1 MKPSRVLFLTGILL
15 LAFGTP
21 SNGNGQAL
29 KQWLDS
35 AKEVLIVTE
44 ESATDAVRYHSI
56 PNHQDVEQVDQMEN
70 IVAAKGSR
78 YDDLVLFSGY
88 PITPIDQAR
97 QSETNFLP
105 WHPDKAT
112 FLRLDHGTWGPWYVT
127 SPLSGC
133 DVWIADHKN
142 FDPLTI
148 HINANFLAQFPLRN
162 LQYKEDLANIALNYF
177 NERIMQNPAY
187 YYKFIQR
194 ISYNYANDPDITPE
208 EKQDID
214 NYWEDFRFPYVLYH
228 TDKGEIAFL
237 YGTYASGWF
246 SSTWNF
252 VLKEL
257 NSGKILLDLDCNE
270 SSTLCTIQ

>member
-35 AKEVLIVTE
+35 AKQVWIAAE
-44 ESATDAVRYHSI
+44 ESAVNAVRYHSI
-56 PNHQDVEQVDQMEN
+56 HENVEEVEQREK
-70 IVAAKGSR
+70 IVAAKDKR
-78 YDDLVLFSGY
+78 YDNLILFSGY

-97 QSETNFLP
+97 QSDTNFLP
-105 WHPDKAT
+105 WQTDKAT

-133 DVWIADHKN
+133 DVWIADHQN

-148 HINANFLAQFPLRN
+148 HINANSLAQFPLKN
-162 LQYKEDLANIALNYF
+162 LRYKEDLANIALNYF
-177 NERIMQNPAY
+177 NERIMRNPAY

-194 ISYNYANDPDITPE
+194 ISYDYANDPGTTPE

-214 NYWEDFRFPYVLYH
+214 NYWKDFGFPYVLYH
-228 TDKGEIAFL
+228 TNKGELAFL

-257 NSGKILLDLDCNE
+257 NSGKILLKLDCNE
-270 SSTLCTIQ
+270 SSTWCNIQ